1 MILVLQSLWNQ
12 SLTDRLAK
20 GAREEIERAGFECQ
34 LIQVPGA
41 LELPLALEW
50 YFVSQVQ
57 NIQGAVACGVV
68 IKGHTHH
75 FELVAS
81 EASRGLMDVSLK
93 HGLPVGH
100 AVLATYTIDQA
111 QQRCQDSSNKG
122 VEAAQAVLQMIQ
134 LKRGIL

>member
-1 MILVLQSLWNQ
+1 
-12 SLTDRLAK
+12 
-20 GAREEIERAGFECQ
+20 
-34 LIQVPGA
+34 
-41 LELPLALEW
+41 
-50 YFVSQVQ
+50 
-57 NIQGAVACGVV
+57 
-68 IKGHTHH
+68 
-75 FELVAS
+75 
-81 EASRGLMDVSLK
+81 MDVSLK